1 MHADSPFVRI
11 LQNKLNTRKVLKTYA
26 PTPSK
31 RERYYKGLFRIKIVE
46 LKLFQAQ
53 AALYGPVLE
62 KTGIL
67 YSAAV
72 KLSISA

>member
-1 MHADSPFVRI
+1 M
-11 LQNKLNTRKVLKTYA
+11 
-26 PTPSK
+26 PSK
-31 RERYYKGLFRIKIVE
+31 IERYYRDLFRIKIVE

-53 AALYGPVLE
+53 VALYGPVLE

-72 KLSISA
+72 KLSISAR

>member
-1 MHADSPFVRI
+1 M
-11 LQNKLNTRKVLKTYA
+11 
-26 PTPSK
+26 
-31 RERYYKGLFRIKIVE
+31 GLFRIKIVE

-67 YSAAV
+67 YSGAV